1 MRFKFHSG
9 ISNTCNRANVSE
21 GMSRRIRWVWIS
33 GLQLAVVVPLL
44 VFIMGAV
51 AADRAVRP
59 VRKPVPPVCPC
70 VAHVRC
76 RDAQTTSA
84 DGTVLKGWYYEPD
97 APNGSALLMLH
108 GVGDNRV
115 AVVGLG
121 TVYEKAGYSVLV
133 PDLRGHGES
142 GGLISYGIQDEADV
156 RAWANWMQAQPGVG
170 NLYGFGASLGGSV
183 LLESLRTET
192 RFSAVIAESAYSD
205 FPSIAEERVRRN
217 APAALKWMTPPVVA
231 SGILWTRLR
240 YGIDL
245 RASSATDGVRHS
257 KTPILLAHGLADY
270 LTSPDNSRVLAS
282 ANPALTQLWLVP
294 GAAHANL
301 WAKAKREFEERTLA
315 WLASHVLSK
324 K

>member
-1 MRFKFHSG
+1 
-9 ISNTCNRANVSE
+9 
-21 GMSRRIRWVWIS
+21 MSRRIRSVWFW
-33 GLQLAVVVPLL
+33 GLQLAVVVPLA
-44 VFIMGAV
+44 VFFLGAV
-51 AADRAVRP
+51 AAERAIQP
-59 VRKPVPPVCPC
+59 VRKPVPQVCPC

-84 DGTVLKGWYYEPD
+84 DGTILKGWYYEPEQ
-97 APNGSALLMLH
+97 PNGSALLMLH

-142 GGLISYGIQDEADV
+142 GGLISYGIQDEADI
-156 RAWANWMQAQPGVG
+156 RAWATWMRAQPGVG
-170 NLYGFGASLGGSV
+170 NLYGFGVSLGGSV

-205 FPSIAEERVRRN
+205 FPSIAEARIRRN
-217 APAALKWMTPPVVA
+217 APRALKWLTVPLVG

-245 RASSATDGVRHS
+245 RASSAADGVRRS
-257 KTPILLAHGLADY
+257 STPILLAHGMADD
-270 LTSPDNSRVLAS
+270 LTSPDNSRVLAA

-294 GAAHANL
+294 GAAHVNL
-301 WAKAKREFEERTLA
+301 WATAKREFEERTLA
-315 WLASHVLSK
+315 WLASHALNK
-324 K
+324 Q

>member
-1 MRFKFHSG
+1 
-9 ISNTCNRANVSE
+9 
-21 GMSRRIRWVWIS
+21 MSRRIRWVWIS
-33 GLQLAVVVPLL
+33 GLQLAAVILL
-44 VFIMGAV
+44 AVFFVGAV
-51 AADRAVRP
+51 AAEHAIQP

-84 DGTVLKGWYYEPD
+84 DGTVLKAWYYEPD
-97 APNGSALLMLH
+97 APNDGALLMLH

-142 GGLISYGIQDEADV
+142 GGLISYGIQDEADI
-156 RAWANWMQAQPGVG
+156 RAWATWMQTQPGIR

-217 APAALKWMTPPVVA
+217 APAALKWLTTPVVD

-240 YGIDL
+240 YGLDL
-245 RASSATDGVRHS
+245 RASSATDGVRRS
-257 KTPILLAHGLADY
+257 KTPILLAHGLEDR
-270 LTSPDNSRVLAS
+270 LTSPDNSRSLAA

-294 GAAHANL
+294 GASHVNL
-301 WAKAKREFEERTLA
+301 WATVKREFEERTLT
-315 WLASHVLSK
+315 WLASHALSK